1 MSGGVAAALVY
12 DFLLCPKKEAL
23 RKRMNVLKGTSD
35 PDPSA
40 TEPLIEPRT
49 PRSGS
54 GQWPRP

>member
-1 MSGGVAAALVY
+1 MCGGVAAALVY
-12 DFLLCPKKEAL
+12 DFLLYPKKEGFG
-23 RKRMNVLKGTSD
+23 KRMNVLKGTEPES
-35 PDPSA
+35 SA